1 MGAPAPA
8 DGYTLLMVP
17 TTFATTNSLFAK
29 LPYDEVKDFAP
40 VTLISPEPN
49 FLMVHSSL
57 PVKTVKELIAL
68 AKRRSGQLNYGF
80 GGLGSTSN
88 LSGLLFNQK
97 TGVTIVGISYKS
109 NGPAMVAL
117 LSGEVSLMFSG
128 LPAALLPLKSGK
140 LLALVVTGAAR
151 SPFLPDVPTMDE
163 AGVRG
168 YEVTNWIGMLVPR
181 GASEAIVTKLNSETV
196 KLLGSPV
203 IKERFA
209 MVGVEPASTTPEQ
222 FGIFIKSEIA
232 KWGDVIKRAG
242 IQVN

>member
-1 MGAPAPA
+1 MVARAPA

-40 VTLISPEPN
+40 VTLISSEPN

-140 LLALVVTGAAR
+140 LLALVVTGATR

-168 YEVTNWIGMLVPR
+168 YEVTN
-181 GASEAIVTKLNSETV
+181 
-196 KLLGSPV
+196 
-203 IKERFA
+203 
-209 MVGVEPASTTPEQ
+209 
-222 FGIFIKSEIA
+222 
-232 KWGDVIKRAG
+232 
-242 IQVN
+242 